1 MAQNWTSI
9 VEYNICIYIYIYIYV
24 KLRENLIRFQIGI
37 QLEFNFVSH
46 VLSNLSF

>member
-9 VEYNICIYIYIYIYV
+9 VEYNICIYIYV

-37 QLEFNFVSH
+37 QLEFNFVPC